1 MIGRIVDEF
10 RPSRVIEDNDRAA
23 YLSTENPRFRRAWA
37 SRARRRRLAALS
49 AAVSAAS
56 VPLLAA
62 AVALPSQVSL
72 LFALAFAVAA
82 FASAVLATRL
92 NKATRMSLPYR
103 LLDERQRAERDRSV
117 RFGHRGTTVL
127 LFAGLLAAGAPSFLP
142 GEPVFPAV
150 LALPLL
156 WTLIIAHTS
165 LPALHAAWTQ
175 PDEVVD
181 DPDA

>member
-37 SRARRRRLAALS
+37 SRARRRRLAVLS

-56 VPLLAA
+56 VPLFAA
-62 AVALPSQVSL
+62 AVALPSRGAL
-72 LFALAFAVAA
+72 LFTLAFAVAA
-82 FASAVLATRL
+82 FAAAVLGTRL
-92 NKATRMSLPYR
+92 NKATRMSLSYR

-127 LFAGLLAAGAPSFLP
+127 LFAGLLVTGAPSFLP
-142 GEPVFPAV
+142 WEPVFPAV
-150 LALPLL
+150 PALPLL
-156 WTLIIAHTS
+156 WTLVIAHTS